1 MLKFNFDKKKAIS
14 AILYVSKSLQKA
26 RISQDLHKI
35 FKILYFADQK
45 HLARYGRP
53 IIGDFYIA
61 MDHGPVPSQIYDIIK
76 TVRGDSIFTSDDNYN
91 EYFSVNKHFMSPK
104 KSPTMDEFSVSD
116 LECIDESIKENK
128 RLSFKVLKDKSH
140 DEAYRKAG
148 KDDRIP
154 FEEMAKIANVDK
166 GTLAYLK
173 SISENQQV
181 FNK

>member
-1 MLKFNFDKKKAIS
+1 MLKFKFDEKKAIS
-14 AILYVSKSLQKA
+14 VILYVSRSLQKA
-26 RISQDLHKI
+26 KIRQDLHKI

-76 TVRGDSIFTSDDNYN
+76 TVRGDSIFTSKDNYN
-91 EYFSVNKHFMSPK
+91 KYFSVNKHIMSPK
-104 KSPTMDEFSVSD
+104 KKPDMDEFSVSD

-128 RLSFKVLKDKSH
+128 RINFKDLKDKSH
-140 DEAYRKAG
+140 DKAYHKAG